1 MLDQRPY
8 VYMSKLTGKFM
19 LVTCLIASPLLSHG
33 TSKLMARSSQHSTA
47 SELDPRQIWQHVTP
61 YSAADDTSALLATFD
76 QDFEF
81 GLATASSQ
89 SEDDLEDSWL
99 EHARRGNVRAF
110 HHVAHPASRL
120 RFFSNPLTEIQ
131 LAAQAG
137 VQIFRMSVNWN
148 RLMPKRPTRTCGQA
162 HCTRGTIQNRA
173 ALQRYKEIFAM
184 VKAHDMKLMLTLF
197 HHDLPKWAIPSYAED
212 AYTTLGWTNSHLMH
226 HFYDFAIELLEET
239 HEYVDYVVTFN
250 EPTLFT
256 FLTHNLNLWPSGQQA
271 ASWLLVGFNHLLKI
285 KDFFLA
291 MDHMSATHRR
301 IYTTL
306 KDQHPELD
314 IGVSH
319 ITPYI
324 KESSELSNLLWHYIH
339 QNAIVYGFPDSIINH
354 LDFLGINYY
363 GEESLNLF
371 DYSLGNLS
379 QSVYTDSGRI
389 LNAGGLYHI
398 LQNFHQRYAKSRPHL
413 QYFVTENGLADDT
426 DLVRMPFLVEHLYAL
441 AHARDQGIPIAGYVF
456 WTISDNWEWTDGYC
470 PKFGLV
476 HVDRSQDLR
485 RTPKPSYYLYQTIIA
500 QRQISEGM
508 RHYAHQTLQDLLER
522 RTHDPHLSAHWDG
535 MRGFCRHT
543 NGVHGLDTP
552 IRSPMA
558 ASQAWIFDPDD
569 H

>member
-1 MLDQRPY
+1 MVRGY
-8 VYMSKLTGKFM
+8 CRMIKLAGKY
-19 LVTCLIASPLLSHG
+19 LAISSLIAWPLLSHG
-33 TSKLMARSSQHSTA
+33 ANQLMARSIQHSQPPPQ
-47 SELDPRQIWQHVTP
+47 DPREIWQHITP
-61 YSAADDTSALLATFD
+61 YSATDDTSAILVSFD

-89 SEDDLEDSWL
+89 SEDDLDDSWL
-99 EHARRGNVRAF
+99 EHARRGHVRAF
-110 HHVAHPASRL
+110 AHVADPESRL

-148 RLMPKRPTRTCGQA
+148 RLVPTRPAHTCGQDL
-162 HCTRGTIQNRA
+162 CRTIQNRA

-197 HHDLPKWAIPSYAED
+197 HHDLPKWAIPTYAED
-212 AYTTLGWTNSHLMH
+212 AYTTLGWTNPQLMD
-226 HFYDFAIELLEET
+226 HFYDFAVELLEEA

-256 FLTHNLNLWPSGQQA
+256 FLTHNLNLWPSNGQTS
-271 ASWLLVGFNHLLKI
+271 SWLLVGLNHLLKI

-291 MDHMSATHRR
+291 MDQMAEAHRR

-306 KDQHPELD
+306 KAHHPELE

-324 KESSELSNLLWHYIH
+324 KEGSELSNLLWNYIH
-339 QNAIVYGFPDSIINH
+339 QNAIVYGFPDSIIHH

-363 GEESLNLF
+363 GEESLSLF
-371 DYSLGNLS
+371 DYSLNHLS

-398 LQNFHQRYAKSRPHL
+398 LLNFHHRYAKSRPTL
-413 QYFVTENGLADDT
+413 KYFVTENGLADDT
-426 DLVRMPFLVEHLYAL
+426 DLVRMPFLIEHLYAL
-441 AHARDQGIPIAGYVF
+441 AHARHQGVPVAGYVF

-476 HVDRSQDLR
+476 HVDRSQDLL
-485 RTPKPSYYLYQTIIA
+485 RTPKPSYYLYQTITT
-500 QRQISEGM
+500 QRHITENM
-508 RHYAHQTLQDLLER
+508 RHYAHHTLQDLLER

-543 NGVHGLDTP
+543 NGVHGLDQP
-552 IRSPMA
+552 IRSPIA
-558 ASQAWIFDPDD
+558 ASQTWIFDPDD